1 MLLKIDLIVNKWR
14 RFAVILISAGAVLAE
29 WGCGVYSFSGS
40 AYPHIKSIA
49 IPLFEDRT
57 AEFGVRENLTN
68 ALVEAF
74 TRDNTLKIADRRNAD
89 AILEGVLMRVEDR
102 PGAYNRQEQV
112 QEIQV
117 FLTVQIK
124 YRDLKKRKII
134 WEDTISQFGTY
145 TPGGSENSTRED
157 AISEA
162 IAKIADEVLNR
173 TVSGW

>member
-1 MLLKIDLIVNKWR
+1 MKI
-14 RFAVILISAGAVLAE
+14 G
-29 WGCGVYSFSGS
+29 
-40 AYPHIKSIA
+40 
-49 IPLFEDRT
+49 
-57 AEFGVRENLTN
+57 
-68 ALVEAF
+68 
-74 TRDNTLKIADRRNAD
+74 DRRNAD